1 MAQVQNARRRK
12 CDPGQEIAIRI
23 FFMFHREVPTEMI
36 IMNEALRGK
45 LRSIKNHSSHFQ
57 KYHRRTF

>member
-1 MAQVQNARRRK
+1 
-12 CDPGQEIAIRI
+12 
-23 FFMFHREVPTEMI
+23 MI